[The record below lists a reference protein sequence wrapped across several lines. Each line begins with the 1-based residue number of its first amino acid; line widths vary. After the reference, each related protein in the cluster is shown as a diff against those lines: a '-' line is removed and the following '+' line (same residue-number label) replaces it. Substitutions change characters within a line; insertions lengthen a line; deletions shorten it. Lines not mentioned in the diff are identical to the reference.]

1 MSVINK
7 LYKNNIP
14 KQWFFF
20 DPLNNYNLQCF
31 YKSNP
36 RAGVIFFSKSDK
48 YDKKFFY
55 KIEPLAKF
63 CLANRIKFLMPP
75 SISWAFRLKPFGLIT
90 DKNKMCLSTKLNLQ
104 FLKKK
109 YLLATK
115 VHNKVEAIKSLDFNL
130 VFVSPVFPTRSFPK
144 KKHIGKLYLYS
155 ICKMLD
161 KKIVFALGG
170 VDKSNYNYLKN
181 DYLFG
186 FGGINS
192 FIEPK

>member
-1 MSVINK
+1 MSAINK
-7 LYKNNIP
+7 LHKNNIP

-20 DPLNNYNLQCF
+20 DPLNNYNLQYF
-31 YKSNP
+31 NKSNP
-36 RAGVIFFSKSDK
+36 RAGVIFFSKSDR
-48 YDKKFFY
+48 YDEKFFY
-55 KIEPLAKF
+55 KIEPLARF
-63 CLANRIKFLMPP
+63 CVANRIKFLMPP

-90 DKNKMCLSTKLNLQ
+90 DKKMCLSTKLHLQ

-109 YLLATK
+109 YFLATK
-115 VHNKVEAIKSLDFNL
+115 VHNKIEAIESSNFNL
-130 VFVSPVFPTRSFPK
+130 IFVSPVFPTRSFPK
-144 KKHIGKLYLYS
+144 KKHLGKLHFYS

-170 VDKSNYNYLKN
+170 VDNSNYKYLKN

-186 FGGINS
+186 FGGINN